1 MKKKL
6 YIVCALTNLSDQ
18 DGKSFL
24 ATISNIKQMLRGT
37 FEILEFIGV
46 DDLKSANPIS
56 PQEIYEHSIKKSVAE
71 ADYMLAICDYP
82 SIGLGYEI
90 AVAVEK
96 RGIPVLAVAKKDSQ
110 VTRLIRGID
119 HKNFHFMY
127 YDSAEDIIEKI
138 FKTLTK

>member
-18 DGKSFL
+18 DRKSFL
-24 ATISNIKQMLRGT
+24 AMISEIKQTLRDT
-37 FEILEFIGV
+37 FDILEFIGV
-46 DDLKSANPIS
+46 DDLKSANPVS
-56 PQEIYEHSIKKSVAE
+56 PRDIYEHSIRKSVAE

-90 AVAVEK
+90 AVAVEQ
-96 RGIPVLAVAKKDSQ
+96 RGIPVLAMAKKGAQ

-119 HKNFHFMY
+119 HQNFHFMY
-127 YDSAEDIIEKI
+127 YDSAEDIVKETLKI
-138 FKTLTK
+138 LTR